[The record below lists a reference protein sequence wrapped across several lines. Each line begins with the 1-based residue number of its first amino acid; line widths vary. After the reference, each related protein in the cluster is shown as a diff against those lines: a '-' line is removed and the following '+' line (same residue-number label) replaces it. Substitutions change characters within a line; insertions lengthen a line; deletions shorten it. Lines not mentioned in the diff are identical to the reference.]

1 MSRRAPKTGTPRTS
15 VVGVRVPPEQ
25 REAIEA
31 AAAAAG
37 MTASAFVAEAMA
49 KFVAA
54 ELDIS
59 ESVANLR
66 ARASS
71 AAIAAVNSAPAP
83 ANDARTSVNSGAR
96 DNTDVNRTQAHAL
109 AAHTD
114 YNNAVNNAA
123 RAVDTPSEV
132 VNKGAA
138 AATHEDYAERQASL
152 DELEREL
159 AALLDE
165 PTDRPVNT
173 AVNKASTTTSAPAS
187 AVNNPP
193 PVKVSG
199 SIPVYGQ
206 VPSFT
211 YIGTLG
217 GISTQSLTD
226 QRVRVPTWQTPS
238 DRPRGGLRLRP
249 VAPTPPI
256 DPDRRLRPDLKQ
268 LLFGPRADAPKRSEP
283 PVNRADPAVLH
294 ELKRIGNNINQIAH
308 AVNTGLPPDITLTVQ
323 SFRQLF
329 EALTDDVE
337 FRRRLDAIRTRT
349 EFNGTAHPQSRR
361 GLP

>member
-25 REAIEA
+25 RQAIEA

-83 ANDARTSVNSGAR
+83 ANDARTPVNSGAR
-96 DNTDVNRTQAHAL
+96 DDTNVNSTHAHAL
-109 AAHTD
+109 VAGTDHHT
-114 YNNAVNNAA
+114 AVNNAA
-123 RAVDTPSEV
+123 SAVEDSRPAVNKALSGVPAVEAAASNKPPSE
-132 VNKGAA
+132 
-138 AATHEDYAERQASL
+138 L
-152 DELEREL
+152 DREL
-159 AALLDE
+159 AASFE
-165 PTDRPVNT
+165 KPSDRSVNT
-173 AVNKASTTTSAPAS
+173 AVNEPSVPTAAPAS

-193 PVKVSG
+193 PVKISG

-238 DRPRGGLRLRP
+238 DRPRGGLRLKP
-249 VAPTPPI
+249 VAPTPPS
-256 DPDRRLRPDLKQ
+256 DPNRRLRLDPNWLLK
-268 LLFGPRADAPKRSEP
+268 READARKPSEP

-308 AVNTGLPPDITLTVQ
+308 AVNTGLPPDITFTVQ

-337 FRRRLDAIRTRT
+337 FRRRLDAIRMRS